1 MAFEQAQARPE
12 DLHSLNILV
21 PVDPRHTVEE
31 WNTIMGART
40 PSPIYLPGFSTGIK
54 PQKGEIYLWII

>member
-1 MAFEQAQARPE
+1 MSLEQAQARPD

-21 PVDPRHTVEE
+21 PADPRHTAEE

-40 PSPIYLPGFSTGIK
+40 PSPKHLPGFSNGIK
-54 PQKGEIYLWII
+54 PQTGKIIF